1 MPLLTLLLL
10 VVGLEVL
17 LLQHTPRAVTEAPP
31 SLLIVP
37 PLMSEFYVM
46 LDIVV
51 VDNIGN
57 DAEFVRKLCAV
68 P

>member
-17 LLQHTPRAVTEAPP
+17 LLQHTPRAVTIAPP

-37 PLMSEFYVM
+37 PLMAEFNVM